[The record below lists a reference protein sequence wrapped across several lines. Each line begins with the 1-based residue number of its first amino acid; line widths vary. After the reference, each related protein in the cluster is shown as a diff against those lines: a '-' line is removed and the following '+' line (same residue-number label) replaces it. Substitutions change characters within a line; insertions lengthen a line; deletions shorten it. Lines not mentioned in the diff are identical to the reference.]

1 MLSKPGNLALLF
13 GLARNLY
20 TTQCTTTSPSRER
33 PGSAKSPRPPCL
45 QWRLVIST
53 VVGCS
58 VGGTVLTLE
67 TDGLVGEEVADAR
80 VTGGED
86 GETNDDTCTL
96 TLVS

>member
-13 GLARNLY
+13 GLARDLY
-20 TTQCTTTSPSRER
+20 TTQSTTTSPCRER
-33 PGSAKSPRPPCL
+33 PGSAKSPRPSYL

-53 VVGCS
+53 VGCS

-67 TDGLVGEEVADAR
+67 TDGLVGKEVADAR

-96 TLVS
+96 MLVS